1 MYQRK
6 PRRFSSRSRPNGR
19 NHLSRGPGHG
29 QRTNSFSNGPKRN
42 NFRNIQNPEHLL
54 EKYNTLAKEAL
65 SSGDK
70 TLSENYLQHADHFIR
85 MIEEKN
91 KNREIN
97 KINIVEKATEETN
110 PVSEKDVTKNQ
121 EINNN

>member
-1 MYQRK
+1 
-6 PRRFSSRSRPNGR
+6 
-19 NHLSRGPGHG
+19 
-29 QRTNSFSNGPKRN
+29 
-42 NFRNIQNPEHLL
+42 
-54 EKYNTLAKEAL
+54 
-65 SSGDK
+65 
-70 TLSENYLQHADHFIR
+70 

-97 KINIVEKATEETN
+97 KINIVEKPTEETN